1 MKIFSVCARVDYQD
15 QDVIDLGLFKS
26 SKAALL
32 AMKTFI
38 DEHVRAANKISV
50 ELFTFSDDA
59 SLPYT
64 TTDLLYNPSTKK
76 YDDLNPVLFV

>member
-1 MKIFSVCARVDYQD
+1 MKIFSVCARVDYNG

-38 DEHVRAANKISV
+38 DEYVRAANKISV
-50 ELFTFSDDA
+50 EL
-59 SLPYT
+59 LP
-64 TTDLLYNPSTKK
+64 LVIIL
-76 YDDLNPVLFV
+76 